1 MDPQYVRALRE
12 AKSLLDDGFFSEKDL
27 EEEEK
32 EILKQRFHVSQPGV
46 SPAAPVAAPF
56 HVSQP
61 GVSPAAPAAAPA
73 PRKGMSDSECRHPL
87 TGRYLWDHLK
97 CSECP
102 PDTCF
107 LHI

>member
-12 AKSLLDDGFFSEKDL
+12 AKSLLDDGVFSEKNF
-27 EEEEK
+27 EEEK

-56 HVSQP
+56 HVAQP

-87 TGRYLWDHLK
+87 TGRYLWDHRK
-97 CSECP
+97 CSKCP